1 MKNNAVIF
9 ALDGTLLDTLD
20 DLVESVNFALKKGG
34 YPARTKEEVRKAAG
48 GSMGDIVRKSVPKGT
63 TWEESWELIEP
74 CNQHFLEADGGA
86 KAYKGAKKLIEALV
100 EKGFK
105 VAIISDKPE
114 ENAKKAVKK
123 YFGSKVEFVY
133 GLNEDTKKRP
143 APDMIFNAVKD
154 MKVLPTHTTYVGNDA
169 LDVQMAKNAGIKGIT
184 VSWGYKD
191 REYLENHA
199 AGTIVDTPE
208 ELLAIVG

>member
-1 MKNNAVIF
+1 
-9 ALDGTLLDTLD
+9 
-20 DLVESVNFALKKGG
+20 
-34 YPARTKEEVRKAAG
+34 
-48 GSMGDIVRKSVPKGT
+48 
-63 TWEESWELIEP
+63 
-74 CNQHFLEADGGA
+74 
-86 KAYKGAKKLIEALV
+86 
-100 EKGFK
+100 
-105 VAIISDKPE
+105 
-114 ENAKKAVKK
+114 
-123 YFGSKVEFVY
+123 
-133 GLNEDTKKRP
+133 
-143 APDMIFNAVKD
+143 MIFNAVKD

>member
-20 DLVESVNFALKKGG
+20 DLTESVNFALKKGG
-34 YPARTKEEVRKAAG
+34 YPERTKEEVRKAAG
-48 GSMGDIVRKSVPKGT
+48 GSMGDIIRRSVPRGT

-74 CNQHFLEADGGA
+74 CNQHFLETDGSA
-86 KAYKGAKKLIEALV
+86 KAYKGAKKLVEALI
-100 EKGFK
+100 EKGVK
-105 VAIISDKPE
+105 VAIVSDKPE

-133 GLNEDTKKRP
+133 GQNGTTKKRP
-143 APDMIFNAVKD
+143 APDLVFNAIKD

-169 LDVQMAKNAGIKGIT
+169 MDVQMAKNAGVKGIT

-191 REYLENHA
+191 RAYLENHA
-199 AGTIVDTPE
+199 AGTIVDTID
-208 ELLAIVG
+208 ELLAMLG